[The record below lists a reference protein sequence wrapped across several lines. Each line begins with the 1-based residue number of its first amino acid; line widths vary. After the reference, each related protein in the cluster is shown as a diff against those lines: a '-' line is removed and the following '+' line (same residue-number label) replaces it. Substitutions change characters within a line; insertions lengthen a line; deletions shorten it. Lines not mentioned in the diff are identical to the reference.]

1 MARSEAELR
10 SEAVRRRLAGESP
23 AEVAKS
29 LGRSRQWVAKWVR
42 RHRLGDEQ
50 WARGARRGP
59 RRAANRTAGEV
70 EALVLGVRARLEE
83 NPWSQVGAPA
93 IAWELEKLGAGM
105 PPLRTIERILQRAG
119 VTDRKRPGRR
129 LPKGIPYPAIATERA
144 GDLHEADLVGPRHL
158 AGGVRFY
165 ALNTVDL
172 APHRA
177 GIEIVEDKA
186 DEGIVRG
193 LVALWDRL
201 GVPARVKF
209 DNGGPFICPRGLGL
223 IVRVCLHQ
231 GVTPVFIPQAE
242 PWRNGTIERFNDT
255 FDKRFLRQERFSSL
269 PQLKQRA
276 LAFECFH
283 NAHHRYRATGRRTPD
298 ELRPTDPLPKPR
310 PLSELPAGWPAEGR
324 VEFVR
329 FIRSD
334 RKLRVMRRAIALPG
348 EVVYEYVTAVL
359 DLAVPPADGN
369 LRVLRDGGEL
379 VATASLKIGGR

>member
-1 MARSEAELR
+1 
-10 SEAVRRRLAGESP
+10 
-23 AEVAKS
+23 
-29 LGRSRQWVAKWVR
+29 
-42 RHRLGDEQ
+42 
-50 WARGARRGP
+50 
-59 RRAANRTAGEV
+59 V

-93 IAWELEKLGAGM
+93 IAWELEKLGAGL

-129 LPKGIPYPAIATERA
+129 LPKGISYPAIATERA
-144 GDLHEADLVGPRHL
+144 GDVHEADLVGPRHL

-231 GVTPVFIPQAE
+231 GVTPVFIPQGSPGATA
-242 PWRNGTIERFNDT
+242 P
-255 FDKRFLRQERFSSL
+255 SSASTT
-269 PQLKQRA
+269 PSTSASYARSA
-276 LAFECFH
+276 SPRSPSSSRGRSPSSASTTPTT
-283 NAHHRYRATGRRTPD
+283 ATGLPVGARRTSSD
-298 ELRPTDPLPKPR
+298 APTR
-310 PLSELPAGWPAEGR
+310 CRGRGRSASCRPAGQPR
-324 VEFVR
+324 VA
-329 FIRSD
+329 SSSY
-334 RKLRVMRRAIALPG
+334 ASSAP
-348 EVVYEYVTAVL
+348 
-359 DLAVPPADGN
+359 
-369 LRVLRDGGEL
+369 
-379 VATASLKIGGR
+379 TASCA